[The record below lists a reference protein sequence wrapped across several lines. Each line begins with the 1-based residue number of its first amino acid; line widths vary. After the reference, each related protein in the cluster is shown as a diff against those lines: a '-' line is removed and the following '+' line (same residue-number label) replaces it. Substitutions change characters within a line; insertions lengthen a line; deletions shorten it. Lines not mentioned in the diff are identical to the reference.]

1 MRRWT
6 ISCIV
11 SVTQVREV
19 ILSWGRNSFNIR
31 TAVVAVLLVTASA
44 AAADILVVR
53 SVGPSAKGFAPGK
66 RIPQGT
72 RIVLKANDRLDVLD
86 GRGTRTLRGPGSFV
100 AGAATGAVASAGAVN
115 GQRAR
120 IGAVRGVGGGE
131 LRPPSIWHVDVTKS
145 STICIAQP
153 SGVTLGRANSTPAVT
168 ARIDRLPGGGTRQ
181 LAWEAGSS
189 TIAWPTDLPIADGAE
204 YRLSIPGAA
213 TPTSLR
219 FRTLPQR
226 PVGLEDLASFLISNQ
241 CQVQLDM
248 FIETVRIPDNSP
260 PAG

>member
-1 MRRWT
+1 M
-6 ISCIV
+6 
-11 SVTQVREV
+11 
-19 ILSWGRNSFNIR
+19 SWGPSKFKARWLI
-31 TAVVAVLLVTASA
+31 AVALLVTASA

-53 SVGPSAKGFAPGK
+53 SVGPSTKSFPPGK
-66 RIPQGT
+66 RLQQGT

-100 AGAATGAVASAGAVN
+100 AGAASGAVASAGPVN

-120 IGAVRGVGGGE
+120 IGAVRGVEGGE
-131 LRPPSIWHVDVTKS
+131 LRPPSIWHVDVTRS

-153 SGVTLGRANSTPAVT
+153 RGVTLWRANATPAMT
-168 ARIDRLPGGGTRQ
+168 LTISRLPDGGRRQ
-181 LAWEAGSS
+181 VAWQAGSS
-189 TIAWPTDLPIADGAE
+189 TVAWPADLPIADGAE
-204 YRLSIPGAA
+204 YRLSWAGAA
-213 TPTSLR
+213 SPTSLR

-241 CQVQLDM
+241 CQAQLDM
-248 FIETVRIPDNSP
+248 FIETVRIPDNAP

>member
-1 MRRWT
+1 
-6 ISCIV
+6 
-11 SVTQVREV
+11 
-19 ILSWGRNSFNIR
+19 
-31 TAVVAVLLVTASA
+31 LLVTASA

-72 RIVLKANDRLDVLD
+72 RISLKANDRLDVLD

-100 AGAATGAVASAGAVN
+100 AGAATGATASARPVS

-120 IGAVRGVGGGE
+120 IGAVRGIEGGE
-131 LRPPSIWHVDVTKS
+131 LRPPSIWHIDVTKS

-153 SGVTLGRANSTPAVT
+153 TGLTLWRANATPAVT
-168 ARIDRLPGGGTRQ
+168 LNISRLPGGRARQ
-181 LAWEAGSS
+181 VEWQAGSS
-189 TIAWPTDLPIADGAE
+189 TVAWPADMPIADGAE
-204 YRLSIPGAA
+204 YRLSWAGGA

-241 CQVQLDM
+241 CQAQLDM
-248 FIETVRIPDNSP
+248 FIETVRIPDNAP

>member
-1 MRRWT
+1 
-6 ISCIV
+6 
-11 SVTQVREV
+11 
-19 ILSWGRNSFNIR
+19 
-31 TAVVAVLLVTASA
+31 LLVTASA

-72 RIVLKANDRLDVLD
+72 RIVLRAGDRLDVLD

-100 AGAATGAVASAGAVN
+100 AGAATGPTASAGTVT

-120 IGAVRGVGGGE
+120 IGAVRGIEGGE

-145 STICIAQP
+145 STICVAQP
-153 SGVTLGRANSTPAVT
+153 TGLTLWRANATPAVT
-168 ARIDRLPGGGTRQ
+168 LNISRLAGGGTRQ
-181 LAWEAGSS
+181 VEWQAGSS
-189 TIAWPTDLPIADGAE
+189 TLAWPTDLPVANGAE
-204 YRLSIPGAA
+204 YRLSWAGGA

-241 CQVQLDM
+241 CQAQLDM
-248 FIETVRIPDNSP
+248 FIETVRIPDNPP

>member
-1 MRRWT
+1 
-6 ISCIV
+6 
-11 SVTQVREV
+11 
-19 ILSWGRNSFNIR
+19 LSWGPNSF
-31 TAVVAVLLVTASA
+31 TARALVAAALLVTASA

-53 SVGPSAKGFAPGK
+53 SVGPSTKSFPPGK
-66 RIPQGT
+66 RLQQGT

-86 GRGTRTLRGPGSFV
+86 GRGTRTLRGPGNFV
-100 AGAATGAVASAGAVN
+100 AGAATGAVASAGPVS

-120 IGAVRGVGGGE
+120 IGAVRGIEGGE

-153 SGVTLGRANSTPAVT
+153 SVTLWRSNSTPALGL
-168 ARIDRLPGGGTRQ
+168 RISRLPDGASRQ
-181 LAWEAGSS
+181 VAWEAGSS
-189 TIAWPTDLPIADGAE
+189 TVAWPADLPIANGAE
-204 YRLSIPGAA
+204 YRLTWPGATA
-213 TPTSLR
+213 PTALR

-241 CQVQLDM
+241 CQAQLDM
-248 FIETVRIPDNSP
+248 FIETVRIPDNAP